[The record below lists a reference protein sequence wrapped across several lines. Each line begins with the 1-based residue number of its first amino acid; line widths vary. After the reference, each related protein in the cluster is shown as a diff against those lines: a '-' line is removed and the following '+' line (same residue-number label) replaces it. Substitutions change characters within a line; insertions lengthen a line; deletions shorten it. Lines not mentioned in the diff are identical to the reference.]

1 MIQIDDSSAQMRDG
15 VGVIITTSN
24 GETLKY
30 GIQLKFPATNNEAKY
45 EGVLTGLK
53 VGKALGAKYLLIKS
67 DSKLVLGQ
75 ITEEYEAKEERLQ
88 KYLRL
93 TKRLTREFD
102 KVEFVQIPRSQNM
115 IANEITK
122 LASSEEGSMSTGL
135 KMEVQECPNIKE
147 VLTFAIQSTSSW
159 MTLIISFLQDG
170 HLPQDAEDARKV
182 KKKTAR
188 FTILNGTLYKRGFSI
203 PYLKCIDEEEVEYIL
218 KEIHE
223 RVCGDHASPRSL
235 VSKVIRTGYFR
246 PTM

>member
-15 VGVIITTSN
+15 VGVVITTPN

-115 IANEITK
+115 IANEIAK

-170 HLPQDAEDARKV
+170 HLP
-182 KKKTAR
+182 
-188 FTILNGTLYKRGFSI
+188 
-203 PYLKCIDEEEVEYIL
+203 
-218 KEIHE
+218 
-223 RVCGDHASPRSL
+223 
-235 VSKVIRTGYFR
+235 
-246 PTM
+246 

>member
-102 KVEFVQIPRSQNM
+102 KVEFVQIPQSQNM
-115 IANEITK
+115 IANEIAK

-135 KMEVQECPNIKE
+135 KMEVQERPSIKE
-147 VLTFAIQSTSSW
+147 VLTFAIQSTGS
-159 MTLIISFLQDG
+159 
-170 HLPQDAEDARKV
+170 
-182 KKKTAR
+182 
-188 FTILNGTLYKRGFSI
+188 
-203 PYLKCIDEEEVEYIL
+203 
-218 KEIHE
+218 
-223 RVCGDHASPRSL
+223 
-235 VSKVIRTGYFR
+235 
-246 PTM
+246 

>member
-1 MIQIDDSSAQMRDG
+1 MIQIDDSSTQMRDG
-15 VGVIITTSN
+15 VRVVITTPD

-45 EGVLTGLK
+45 EGVLTGLR

-102 KVEFVQIPRSQNM
+102 KVEFVQIRRSQNM
-115 IANEITK
+115 IANEIAK

-170 HLPQDAEDARKV
+170 HLP
-182 KKKTAR
+182 
-188 FTILNGTLYKRGFSI
+188 
-203 PYLKCIDEEEVEYIL
+203 
-218 KEIHE
+218 
-223 RVCGDHASPRSL
+223 
-235 VSKVIRTGYFR
+235 
-246 PTM
+246 